1 VSLSL
6 FSLTVVIVVVF
17 VVVVTV
23 DILVE
28 ITPPPLQECI
38 IVVEIPPH
46 PARNA
51 SDHRLVIV

>member
-1 VSLSL
+1 MSLSL

-23 DILVE
+23 DIIVE

-38 IVVEIPPH
+38 IVVETPPL

-51 SDHRLVIV
+51 SAHRLVVV